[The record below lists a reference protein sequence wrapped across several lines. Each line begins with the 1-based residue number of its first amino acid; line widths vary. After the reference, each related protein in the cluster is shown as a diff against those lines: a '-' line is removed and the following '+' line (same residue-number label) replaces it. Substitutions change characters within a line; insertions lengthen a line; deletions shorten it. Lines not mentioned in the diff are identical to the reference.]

1 MKDIVIA
8 IDGYSGT
15 GKSSTAKA
23 VAAKLNYTYCDS
35 GAMYRAVTLF
45 FLQNSI
51 NFADAKQVEDTLQ
64 RIQIDFRINPKTNQN
79 ETVLNGKVVEDQIRK
94 LDVSNRVSEIS
105 AISDVRK
112 AMVDYQRRIAK
123 RKKIVMDGRD
133 IGTVVLPDAELKV
146 FMVADLAVRAKR
158 RLKDLEAI
166 SDNASISQIMANLQE
181 RDQKDTSRAHSPL
194 KKAHDAI
201 VIDTTNLLFEQ
212 QVDKIVNYA
221 ERIMNEKEIK

>member
-166 SDNASISQIMANLQE
+166 SDNASISEIMANLQE